1 MANRIQIRRGT
12 AAQLEQKQVYQGE
25 LLWVTDKKKLY
36 IGTDTGTVS
45 GSFPE
50 YKDGQGNSVV
60 KVISPDASEI
70 VYDNTKIAAADRL
83 SATTVQSAIDELATE
98 KQMKLGGSAETNGKA
113 IIASSTLGTVT
124 YLGIDSTPT
133 INSSNLITSGGV
145 KDDLDTLNSLKQNR
159 DNSSV
164 AGNIATFNINHD
176 TIDSGKTF
184 TTSVGGIGTDTNIP
198 TEKAVRSAITDALT
212 SAVNY
217 KGMCRESELPNQGE
231 KTGDFWSISDFNQ
244 TAPGRNGR
252 AIWNGG
258 DPEANPPVSPHWD
271 KEIDEFYSPD
281 NTTITLNGSG
291 ALSIKDVLQVDTT
304 STQTPGYSG
313 TFETIDSITR
323 NSYGQ
328 ITGINTNTVTMP
340 SLGENAGQAAK
351 GNEAEYKR
359 NKVTTIG
366 PASGTGAAND
376 TNYPSEK
383 AVRLELDTKANKS
396 NISGSQNY
404 SLVNYNSEGIVVSGT
419 DVIDGGTF

>member
-60 KVISPDASEI
+60 KVITPDASEI

-83 SATTVQSAIDELATE
+83 SATTVQGAIDELATE
-98 KQMKLGGSAETNGKA
+98 KQMKLGGSAESNGKVVVA
-113 IIASSTLGTVT
+113 TSTLGTVN

-133 INSSNLITSGGV
+133 DNSSNLVTSGGV

-159 DNSSV
+159 PNSATV
-164 AGNIATFNINHD
+164 GNIATFDSNKD
-176 TIDSGKTF
+176 TVDSGKKF
-184 TTSVGGIGTDTNIP
+184 TTSVGSTGTDENIP
-198 TEKAVRSAITDALT
+198 TEKAIRSAINDALT

-217 KGMCRESELPNQGE
+217 KGMCRESELPQQGE
-231 KTGDFWSISDFNQ
+231 KVGDFWSISDFNE

-258 DPEANPPVSPHWD
+258 DPESDPPVTAHWD
-271 KEIDEFYSPD
+271 KEIDEFFSPD
-281 NTTITLNGSG
+281 NVTITLNGSG
-291 ALSIKDVLQVDTT
+291 ALTIKGITQTDTT
-304 STQTPGYSG
+304 SSATPGYSE
-313 TFETIDSITR
+313 TFTTVDSVTR

-328 ITGINTNTVTMP
+328 VTGINTKTVTMP

-351 GNEAEYKR
+351 GDEAEYKR

-383 AVRLELDTKANKS
+383 AVRIELDTKANKS
-396 NISGSQNY
+396 NITASQNY
-404 SLVNYNSEGIVVSGT
+404 SLVNYNSDGIVISST
-419 DVIDGGTF
+419 DIIDGGTF